1 MNKTTK
7 TIMKRTKKTKVD
19 DDTFTVDIKELRTE
33 LNKIA
38 EKYFTP
44 VPVAPV
50 EEVVVD
56 ELENNYG
63 QPENQ
68 TNLLVQI
75 AEITGDESLLAAQYP
90 VTEEEAFQLSD
101 NHLNLRQSN
110 VLTFQLPP
118 FLFRQ
123 K

>member
-44 VPVAPV
+44 VPVECGIRYVPIKTKRSKSDV
-50 EEVVVD
+50 N
-56 ELENNYG
+56 ENS
-63 QPENQ
+63 
-68 TNLLVQI
+68 VQ
-75 AEITGDESLLAAQYP
+75 D
-90 VTEEEAFQLSD
+90 
-101 NHLNLRQSN
+101 H
-110 VLTFQLPP
+110 P
-118 FLFRQ
+118 FFE
-123 K
+123 

>member
-44 VPVAPV
+44 VPVECGIRYVPIKTKRSKSDV
-50 EEVVVD
+50 NEKS
-56 ELENNYG
+56 
-63 QPENQ
+63 
-68 TNLLVQI
+68 VQ
-75 AEITGDESLLAAQYP
+75 D
-90 VTEEEAFQLSD
+90 
-101 NHLNLRQSN
+101 H
-110 VLTFQLPP
+110 P
-118 FLFRQ
+118 FFE
-123 K
+123 